1 MINIKNKNKN
11 GNNINNNFQTEMGN
25 IYIYDSKQSNP
36 IETQKEQEINTGLSL
51 NGARIIARIIAII
64 ALLAN
69 FSTLFLNLK
78 QMSSSLDLFWIISAI
93 TIPIFVVITIWVKE
107 LKTRK
112 FSSILPGIKIPSQ
125 YVFLLNKQNEIV
137 LTKLRMN
144 CPKCNSE
151 MKVAIVQNECY
162 AYCKR
167 NPNHN
172 MKFDYTT
179 LDNI

>member
-1 MINIKNKNKN
+1 MENT
-11 GNNINNNFQTEMGN
+11 NNIYGDHNTNNNYQTEQGN
-25 IYIYDSKQSNP
+25 IYINDSKQSKP
-36 IETQKEQEINTGLSL
+36 IKTQKEQEISTGISI
-51 NGARIIARIIAII
+51 NGARIIAII
-64 ALLAN
+64 ALLAD
-69 FSTLFLNLK
+69 FTTLVLNSK
-78 QMSSSLDLFWIISAI
+78 QMPSSLNLFWIISAI

-125 YVFLLNKQNEIV
+125 YVFLLNKQNKIV

-151 MKVAIVQNECY
+151 MKIAIVQNECY
-162 AYCKR
+162 AYCER
-167 NPNHN
+167 NPDHN